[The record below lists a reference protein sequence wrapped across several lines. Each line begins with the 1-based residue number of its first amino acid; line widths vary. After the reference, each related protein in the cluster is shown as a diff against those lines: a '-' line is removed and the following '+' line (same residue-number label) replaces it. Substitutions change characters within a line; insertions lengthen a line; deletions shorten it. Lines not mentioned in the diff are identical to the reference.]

1 MTKDLQEKAK
11 NGDYRERLTEYI
23 NLNDGLSLLNRH
35 FPELGKV
42 VVMWDKQKESVNM
55 TDTLSGN
62 VLRSDTIRSTLI
74 DKFGSD
80 VGNFLADQL
89 GDVADEADEVMTSSV
104 NEGLQSQNASLN
116 SKLFLF
122 KNPLPLLRL

>member
-1 MTKDLQEKAK
+1 M
-11 NGDYRERLTEYI
+11 
-23 NLNDGLSLLNRH
+23 
-35 FPELGKV
+35 
-42 VVMWDKQKESVNM
+42 MWDKQKESVNM

-62 VLRSDTIRSTLI
+62 VLRSDTTRSTLI

-89 GDVADEADEVMTSSV
+89 GDVADEVMTSSV

>member
-1 MTKDLQEKAK
+1 M
-11 NGDYRERLTEYI
+11 
-23 NLNDGLSLLNRH
+23 
-35 FPELGKV
+35 
-42 VVMWDKQKESVNM
+42 MWDKRKESVNM

-62 VLRSDTIRSTLI
+62 VLRADTIRSTLI

-116 SKLFLF
+116 YKLFLF

>member
-1 MTKDLQEKAK
+1 M
-11 NGDYRERLTEYI
+11 
-23 NLNDGLSLLNRH
+23 
-35 FPELGKV
+35 
-42 VVMWDKQKESVNM
+42 MWDKRKESVNM

-62 VLRSDTIRSTLI
+62 VLRADTIRSTLI

-89 GDVADEADEVMTSSV
+89 GDVADEVMTSSV

>member
-1 MTKDLQEKAK
+1 M
-11 NGDYRERLTEYI
+11 
-23 NLNDGLSLLNRH
+23 
-35 FPELGKV
+35 
-42 VVMWDKQKESVNM
+42 MWDKRKESVNM

-62 VLRSDTIRSTLI
+62 VLRADTIRSTLI

>member
-1 MTKDLQEKAK
+1 
-11 NGDYRERLTEYI
+11 
-23 NLNDGLSLLNRH
+23 
-35 FPELGKV
+35 
-42 VVMWDKQKESVNM
+42 MWDKRKESVNM

-62 VLRSDTIRSTLI
+62 VLRADTIRSTLI
-74 DKFGSD
+74 DKFGSY

-89 GDVADEADEVMTSSV
+89 GDVADEVMTSSV

>member
-42 VVMWDKQKESVNM
+42 VVMWDKRKESVNM

-62 VLRSDTIRSTLI
+62 ALRADTIRSILI
-74 DKFGSD
+74 GKFGSD

>member
-1 MTKDLQEKAK
+1 M
-11 NGDYRERLTEYI
+11 
-23 NLNDGLSLLNRH
+23 
-35 FPELGKV
+35 
-42 VVMWDKQKESVNM
+42 MWDKRKESVNM

-62 VLRSDTIRSTLI
+62 ALRADTIRSILI

>member
-1 MTKDLQEKAK
+1 M
-11 NGDYRERLTEYI
+11 
-23 NLNDGLSLLNRH
+23 
-35 FPELGKV
+35 
-42 VVMWDKQKESVNM
+42 MWDKRKESVNM

-62 VLRSDTIRSTLI
+62 VLRADTIRSTLI
-74 DKFGSD
+74 DKFGSY

-89 GDVADEADEVMTSSV
+89 GDVADEVMTSSV

>member
-1 MTKDLQEKAK
+1 
-11 NGDYRERLTEYI
+11 
-23 NLNDGLSLLNRH
+23 
-35 FPELGKV
+35 
-42 VVMWDKQKESVNM
+42 MWDKRKESVNM

-62 VLRSDTIRSTLI
+62 VLRADTIRSTLI